1 MCKFVSC
8 HPLICKRQLRVL
20 RLCSVMLLV
29 QAPQCFSVNLYKKK
43 ILKPLQNVVEV
54 LPVRVNVMLGTCSG
68 LELPVFKLLFSSV
81 CHPPLSVSWQRAS
94 TARLPPSSSV
104 SLRADNLQRASPDLR
119 ERKGYEH
126 QPVPVFSGAGHGR
139 RMARVFKNY
148 YFFLSLLVCIFVTS

>member
-8 HPLICKRQLRVL
+8 HPSICKRQLRVL

-104 SLRADNLQRASPDLR
+104 SLRADGLR
-119 ERKGYEH
+119 ELFRILGKEKAMSTNRCLYSVVLGMGEEWLG
-126 QPVPVFSGAGHGR
+126 SLR
-139 RMARVFKNY
+139 II
-148 YFFLSLLVCIFVTS
+148 FF